1 LDLGEEMNKNSKN
14 NDLKDKSKDKKTETY
29 NYTLL
34 DKVEDTVVLVCGIV
48 LFSAANY
55 FFMKHS

>member
-1 LDLGEEMNKNSKN
+1 MNKNSKN